1 MPRFGASSVRVCRGR
16 DDCTSPETNHRWAKR
31 PLILWLASAGLTLAS
46 ALVGTAAPGLQTAA
60 GQQPKSERGTF
71 LVARPELNNPLFGS
85 SVVVMLPIKDVPLV
99 VGVII
104 NKPTHVLLR
113 DIFPDS
119 KSLAKQDT
127 TAYFGGPV
135 DMDQRSAIFRSKT
148 LPEKATV
155 VFGDVYVTFD
165 SDTIASLVED
175 SQQGSTVRIFLGRS
189 QWAPGQLEDEVA
201 NGAWYSTDDDAHLI
215 FSSHPDAV
223 WHTLLK
229 RIEPRPLV

>member
-1 MPRFGASSVRVCRGR
+1 MKVSRGR
-16 DDCTSPETNHRWAKR
+16 VNGTSVETSGRLVKR
-31 PLILWLASAGLTLAS
+31 PLILRLASAALTLAL
-46 ALVGTAAPGLQTAA
+46 ALVGTAARGLQSAA
-60 GQQPKSERGTF
+60 EQEPKSERGTF

-85 SVVVMLPIKDVPLV
+85 SVVLMLPIKDAPLV
-99 VGVII
+99 VGFII
-104 NKPTHVLLR
+104 NKPTHLLLR

-119 KSLAKQDT
+119 KSLAKQET

-148 LPEKATV
+148 PPKKATV
-155 VFGDVYVTFD
+155 VFGDLYVTFD
-165 SDTIASLVED
+165 ADTIASLVED

-189 QWAPGQLEDEVA
+189 QWAPEQLENEIA
-201 NGAWYSTDDDAHLI
+201 MGAWYSTDDDAHLI

-223 WHTLLK
+223 WRTLLK